1 VICSIRIERPVN
13 DGADDMDGHGDWLG
27 LTGRICVVTGA
38 GGGIGGATA
47 ANLAAAGARVALLD
61 KNAQTCTATAAA
73 LVAKGATAVA
83 IACDTAD
90 SASVA
95 AAAEKATAALGPCD
109 VLVNNAGFLSPGA
122 LATLPLDAWTANI
135 AVNLTGYFICAQT
148 FGRSMLERRRGAIVH
163 IASIAATN
171 PQPWSGAYSVTKAGV
186 AMLSRQLAAEWGS
199 SGVRSNVVSPG
210 LIRTPLSE
218 AFYQHEETARR
229 RAELVPA
236 GRVGLP
242 QDIADAVTWLASDRA
257 AYVNG
262 EEVIVDGG
270 VTQTLMGLI
279 PRPGFSRDTTR

>member
-1 VICSIRIERPVN
+1 MNEQR
-13 DGADDMDGHGDWLG
+13 DDWLG
-27 LTGRICVVTGA
+27 LSGRVCVVTGA
-38 GGGIGGATA
+38 GGGIGSAIA
-47 ANLAAAGARVALLD
+47 ASLAAAGASVALLD
-61 KNAQTCTATAAA
+61 KNAETCAAA
-73 LVAKGATAVA
+73 TGALVDKGARAVA
-83 IACDTAD
+83 IPCDTSD
-90 SASVA
+90 PASVA
-95 AAAEKATAALGPCD
+95 AAGERLGTALGACD

-122 LATLPLDAWTANI
+122 LATLPLEAWNANI
-135 AVNLTGYFICAQT
+135 AVNLTGYFLCAQT
-148 FGRSMLERRRGAIVH
+148 FGRAMLEQRRGAIVH
-163 IASIAATN
+163 IASIAATQ

-186 AMLSRQLAAEWGS
+186 AMLSRQLAAEWGA

-229 RAELVPA
+229 RAELVPV

-279 PRPGFSRDTTR
+279 PRPGFSRETAR

>member
-1 VICSIRIERPVN
+1 M
-13 DGADDMDGHGDWLG
+13 ADADSQGWLG
-27 LTGRICVVTGA
+27 LTGRVCVVTGA

-47 ANLAAAGARVALLD
+47 ATLAAAGGLVALLD
-61 KNAQTCTATAAA
+61 KNAETCAAATAA
-73 LVAKGATAVA
+73 LVDKGARAVA
-83 IACDTAD
+83 IPCDTSD
-90 SASVA
+90 PASVA
-95 AAAEKATAALGPCD
+95 AAAERVAAGLGPCD

-122 LATLPLDAWTANI
+122 LASLPLEAWNANL
-135 AVNLTGYFICAQT
+135 AVNLTGYFICAQI
-148 FGRSMLERRRGAIVH
+148 FGGAMLERRRGAIVH
-163 IASIAATN
+163 IASIAASN

-186 AMLSRQLAAEWGS
+186 AMLSRQLAAEWGA

-229 RAELVPA
+229 RAELVPV

-279 PRPGFSRDTTR
+279 PRPGFSRDTAR